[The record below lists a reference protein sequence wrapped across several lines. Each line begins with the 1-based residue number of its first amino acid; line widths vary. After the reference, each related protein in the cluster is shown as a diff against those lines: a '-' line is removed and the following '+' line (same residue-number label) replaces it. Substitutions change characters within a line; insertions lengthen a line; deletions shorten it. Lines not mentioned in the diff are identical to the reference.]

1 MLCARGLV
9 ALLLA
14 VPALALPA
22 PGVATSWAFRENA
35 TWTYSHTSSWTRVPS
50 GALLAVFQATQSHEG
65 GPTQTKF
72 LVRSADSGA
81 TWSAPAVLV
90 PWSNASGVVV
100 LPWDGTMFFD
110 EAVSRLR
117 YVFATGPLGHQ
128 SAGDLYAISSGDE
141 GATWSA
147 PALVFPRSVWG
158 RVMSNINPPV
168 RLPSGALALPVN
180 TVPGDPKDQGPV
192 TFGLVVVGATDSQ
205 QWAALGTQP
214 RDLAAFTTYLE
225 PAVARCA
232 PPLDGQL
239 LALLRTD
246 IGELWAARSTDAG
259 ASWSAAY
266 QTPLR
271 NPDSKVNL
279 LQWRGAG
286 AGGGAPADGD
296 LVLTL
301 NPNAPWSASG
311 CNATHPYC
319 PRTPLALAVSRDC
332 GGSWG
337 PLYSVEVDGDGE
349 VSFGYPTALQCE
361 DAGGAPAI
369 CITYSLGTDGSKYGG
384 IRFAVVPAA
393 NLV

>member
-1 MLCARGLV
+1 MILAAA

-14 VPALALPA
+14 AATPALSLPA
-22 PGVATSWAFRENA
+22 PGVASSWAFRENA
-35 TWTYSHTSSWTRVPS
+35 TWTYSHTSSWTAVPS

-72 LVRSADSGA
+72 LVRSTDGGA
-81 TWSAPAVLV
+81 SWSPPAVLV
-90 PWSNASGVVV
+90 SWSNASGQEV
-100 LPWDGTMFFD
+100 LPWDGTIFYD
-110 EAVSRLR
+110 AAAARVR
-117 YVFATGPLGHQ
+117 YAYVTSPFKQQ
-128 SAGDLYAISSGDE
+128 SAGDLYAISSADE
-141 GATWSA
+141 GVTWSA

-168 RLPSGALALPVN
+168 LLRDGALALPVN
-180 TVPGDPKDQGPV
+180 TVPGSASDRGPV
-192 TFGLVVVGATDSQ
+192 TFGLVLVGGDDGR
-205 QWAALGTQP
+205 QWVPLGTQP
-214 RDLAAFTTYLE
+214 RDLAAITTYLE

-232 PPLDGQL
+232 PPLDDQL
-239 LALLRTD
+239 VALLRTN
-246 IGELWAARSTDAG
+246 IGELWAARSADSG

-286 AGGGAPADGD
+286 AGGGSPSDGD
-296 LVLTL
+296 FVLTL
-301 NPNAPWSASG
+301 NPFADWSKPG
-311 CNATHPYC
+311 CNATSPYC
-319 PRTPLALAVSRDC
+319 PRSPLALAVSRDC

-337 PLYSVEVDGDGE
+337 PLYSVEVNGDGE
-349 VSFGYPTALQCE
+349 DSFGYPTALQCS
-361 DAGGAPAI
+361 DASGAPAV
-369 CITYSLGTDGSKYGG
+369 CITYSVGTDGSKFGG